1 MTSRNV
7 GFVDPSGNLDRLFC
21 PRSVAVVGASDTAG
35 SIGGKAFQN
44 LVAGEFA
51 GPVYPVNARAP
62 RVAGHRAYPNVREVP
77 GPVDLAVVSVPLPHV
92 ISTVEDCAA
101 IGVGGIVMLSAGFA
115 ESGAEGKRLQQRL
128 EQAVRDAG
136 IRLCGPNCAGFAN
149 ADLGVRANF
158 ATHPLPSSPSGVALA
173 TQSGGLA
180 GFGLPA
186 AAHRGAPIGWWIS
199 TGNEVDVTV
208 SAALRYLVEL
218 ESVTVLL
225 GFLESLPDPE
235 EFVAAALR
243 ATELAKPLI
252 VLKGARSDL
261 GARAAQSHTAAIA
274 GSSVVFG
281 EVCRQYGVISVR
293 SLEEM
298 VDIALA
304 FAAGR
309 RLEGAGVGILTAS
322 GGTGVMMAD
331 AAAEAGLT
339 VPVLPASARD
349 DLAALIPTPFY
360 GSTHNPVDMTGSVSR
375 RPESFAEVLDGMA
388 RSPDLDALSPV
399 LFHASPV
406 FVQGLLGVYDRT
418 DKPMAVL
425 ATVSPPDLMDARVP
439 CFPDPWRAM
448 RALGALHEHARW
460 VSSAEPAWPHRVE
473 VARQARAR
481 AILAGRAEG
490 SGPMADERQAL
501 DLLSAYGIGAV
512 EEILATTADAAV
524 AAFAEIGAPVAM
536 KIRADQV
543 GHKSDLGGVVLNV
556 SSADAVRA
564 AYAQIMGAAGR
575 SLDGFAVRGVV
586 VQPMVAASLELAIG
600 VVRDPAFGPVVFAGL
615 GGVLIEIV
623 RARVGLRPPF
633 GPPSA
638 HRALAR
644 LLDGRL
650 TGSPRGLHP
659 AQEAALAQ
667 AMCAVGELALELPE
681 IVSLD
686 VNPLVF
692 RDGRLCALD
701 ALVVIDTV
709 AGDTVAGDTVAGAVA
724 GGGARGRTS

>member
-7 GFVDPSGNLDRLFC
+7 GCVDPSGNLDRLFC
-21 PRSVAVVGASDTAG
+21 PRSVAVIGASDTVG
-35 SIGGKAFQN
+35 SIGGKAFSN
-44 LVAGEFA
+44 LVAGDYA

-62 RVAGHRAYPNVREVP
+62 QVAGHRAYPNVREVP

-128 EQAVRDAG
+128 KQTVHDAG

-158 ATHPLPSSPSGVALA
+158 ATHPLPSSPSGAALA

-186 AAHRGAPIGWWIS
+186 AAHRGTPIGWWIS

-218 ESVTVLL
+218 ASVTVLL
-225 GFLESLPDPE
+225 GFLESLPDPDT
-235 EFVAAALR
+235 FVAAALR

-252 VLKGARSDL
+252 VLQGARSDL
-261 GARAAQSHTAAIA
+261 GARAAESHTAAIA
-274 GSSVVFG
+274 GSTVVFG

-298 VDIALA
+298 LDVALA
-304 FAAGR
+304 FQADR

-331 AAAEAGLT
+331 AAAEAELT
-339 VPVLPASARD
+339 VPVLPASLQNE
-349 DLAALIPTPFY
+349 LAVLIPTPFY

-375 RPESFAEVLDGMA
+375 RPESFAEVLGEMA

-406 FVQGLLGVYDRT
+406 FVQGLLGVYRGT

-425 ATVSPPDLMDARVP
+425 ATVTPPELMDARVP

-448 RALGALHEHARW
+448 RALGALYSHARA
-460 VSSAEPAWPHRVE
+460 VASASPTWPHRVDR
-473 VARQARAR
+473 ARQARAR
-481 AILAGRAEG
+481 AILAGRA
-490 SGPMADERQAL
+490 GPMADERQAL
-501 DLLSAYGIGAV
+501 DLLSAYGIGVV
-512 EEILATTADAAV
+512 EEILATTADEAV
-524 AAFAEIGAPVAM
+524 AAFAEIGGAVAL
-536 KIRADQV
+536 KVRADQL

-556 SSADAVRA
+556 SSAGAVRA
-564 AYAQIMGAAGR
+564 AYAQIMSAARR
-575 SLDGFAVRGVV
+575 SLDGFAVRGVAI
-586 VQPMVAASLELAIG
+586 QPMVAASLELAIG
-600 VVRDPAFGPVVFAGL
+600 VVRDPAFGAVVFTGL

-650 TGSPRGLHP
+650 TGSPRGLDP
-659 AQEAALAQ
+659 RQQAALAQ

-701 ALVVIDTV
+701 ALVVVD
-709 AGDTVAGDTVAGAVA
+709 GEVA
-724 GGGARGRTS
+724 GGNRGATADARAQGRTS